1 MQFNTSQEPGAS
13 ALVHAFKKRPK
24 VDPRALAEQQ
34 RAEVAAAMAAQ
45 IAALQRE
52 QFLLAQRMAAEASG
66 QGTVVTKVSG
76 SDQQTNQQ
84 TNQSINQS
92 IDQSITRLG
101 GLIMSLR
108 PWSSHQHTFREGLI
122 YESMDE

>member
-13 ALVHAFKKRPK
+13 ALVHALKKRPK

-84 TNQSINQS
+84 TNQKNQT